1 MRCKQHRQLVMLL
14 QGNHPRPPPSPL
26 GMASVASIAIQCKH
40 FWAAVLIF
48 IFPTLCSIYSH
59 THTHLHPHTHTYT
72 RTIHLFKIPSV
83 SIHRAIYQSLRTPNY
98 KKMKALLEVPLPDPR
113 WRCSPPTRN
122 TLAGFFACLLS
133 VLWSLFFLLLLLLLF
148 LLTVAT

>member
-1 MRCKQHRQLVMLL
+1 MLL
-14 QGNHPRPPPSPL
+14 QSNHAWPPPFPL
-26 GMASVASIAIQCKH
+26 GMPSVASIAIQCKH

-48 IFPTLCSIYSH
+48 IFPTLCPIYAH
-59 THTHLHPHTHTYT
+59 THAHHTHMHTTTHT
-72 RTIHLFKIPSV
+72 RTMHLFKIPSV

-98 KKMKALLEVPLPDPR
+98 KKMKALLEVPLSPLQ
-113 WRCSPPTRN
+113 CSPPTRN

-133 VLWSLFFLLLLLLLF
+133 VLWPLFFFSFMLLL